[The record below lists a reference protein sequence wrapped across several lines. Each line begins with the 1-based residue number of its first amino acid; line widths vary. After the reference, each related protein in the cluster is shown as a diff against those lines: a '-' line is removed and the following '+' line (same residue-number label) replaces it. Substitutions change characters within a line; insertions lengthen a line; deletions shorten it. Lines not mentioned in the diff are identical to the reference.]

1 MTNNTGGFAA
11 TTFDYIV
18 VGGGT
23 AGLTVATRLS
33 EDPNA
38 TVGIIEAGKLVTDSP
53 IIDIPGYIGR
63 TLANPE
69 LDWMFSSVPQ
79 ESLDGRRSY
88 LPRGKV
94 VGGSSVLN
102 FMTTTR
108 ANKDEYN
115 AFETLGNPGWNWPQF
130 LSYLKKSELALK
142 LDHKFHSD
150 HGPIQKS
157 YTPFIPA
164 LHKPFLDS
172 FNALGVEINLD
183 PQNGDN
189 AGVFTMTVSVDPD
202 TMTRSS
208 ATTGYYLPNSGRPN
222 LHLLS
227 DAQVTRIITDTR
239 GDTIRATGVE
249 YKQGGELF
257 TAQCTRE
264 VIVAAGSYQTPQLL
278 ELSGIGN
285 PKVLNKF
292 GIPVVVDLPGVGE
305 NLRTCPSNLTE
316 DHPCVP
322 IIREVNSDTQT
333 RDILQD
339 PAVSA
344 EQLRLY
350 EQEKKGMFSSTHM
363 GIAMVPLPSM
373 VPKTEILA
381 LQTKVRHQSAG
392 APAKP
397 LELQHDWLENP
408 SLPQVEY
415 IHATCWF
422 PIGEPGVLQSK
433 PACRYDSLLAI
444 LLRPFS
450 RGSVHITS
458 SDQTQPPAIDHNY
471 LSNPADLDILFHA
484 VKFAQKAMTTSPL
497 GQYHLAF
504 EHPNPACTDEEIHE
518 WVRKYVISAWHP
530 TGTASMLPRDE
541 GGVADSNLLV
551 YGTNNLRIV
560 DASIQPFPM
569 SCHSQTTV
577 YAMAEKAAD
586 LIKLAY
592 QCSS

>member
-79 ESLDGRRSY
+79 ESLDGRRLY

-94 VGGSSVLN
+94 VGGSSVVCMVFLSEIN
-102 FMTTTR
+102 SNNALT
-108 ANKDEYN
+108 

-130 LSYLKKSELALK
+130 LSYLKKSERTIEPLPEYASKNHIK
-142 LDHKFHSD
+142 LDHKFHGD

-189 AGVFTMTVSVDPD
+189 AGVFTMTVSVDAE

-208 ATTGYYLPNSGRPN
+208 ATTGYYLPNSQRPN

-227 DAQVTRIITDTR
+227 DAQVTRIITDTG
-239 GDTIRATGVE
+239 GDTIYATGVQ

-257 TAQCTRE
+257 TVKCTRE
-264 VIVAAGSYQTPQLL
+264 VIIAAGIYQTPQLL

-285 PKVLNKF
+285 PTVLNKF
-292 GIPVVVDLPGVGE
+292 GISVVVDLPGVGE
-305 NLRTCPSNLTE
+305 NLP

-344 EQLRLY
+344 EQLRIY

-363 GIAMVPLPSM
+363 RIAMVPLPSM

-458 SDQTQPPAIDHNY
+458 SHQTQPPAIDHNY

-541 GGVADSNLLV
+541 GGVVDSNLLV

-560 DASIQPFPM
+560 R
-569 SCHSQTTV
+569 
-577 YAMAEKAAD
+577 E
-586 LIKLAY
+586 
-592 QCSS
+592 